1 MYKLLFQLERILNKV
16 STLLLR
22 GSFKKFGN
30 KSIINDIEEWDS
42 LASVRVM
49 LKLQKTI
56 KKKLS
61 LSKIAKFQKV
71 KDLYEYTIQS

>member
-1 MYKLLFQLERILNKV
+1 MDQKEFIKIISKAININSEKIQIN
-16 STLLLR
+16 
-22 GSFKKFGN
+22 
-30 KSIINDIEEWDS
+30 SIIKDIEEWDS

-49 LKLQKTI
+49 LKLQKTV
-56 KKKLS
+56 KKELS